1 MEYPIGIQSFA
12 EIRKRDCY
20 YVDKT
25 EFVWKLTH
33 TSKYYFLSRP
43 RRFGKSLLL
52 STIEAYYRGR
62 KDLFEGL
69 KISELE
75 KDWEE
80 YPVFHFDFNTVGS
93 TGIDDLKYSIERQ
106 LGDIERFWGVSSDP
120 KFDPQ
125 NRFIE
130 LIQKVSDQTGK
141 NVVILVDEYDKP
153 LLNVLEEEKL
163 DEEYRKILKPFYGV
177 LKTMDS
183 KIQFAMLTGVGRFGK
198 LSIFSDLNNLRD
210 ISLIPEYN
218 AVCGIT
224 EKELY
229 AVFADSIAAL
239 AELMNESEEGI
250 KRLLK
255 NNYDGYH
262 FGKPRLCEDVYNPF
276 SIINCFAN
284 GDISDF
290 WFESG
295 TPSSLI
301 KRLIRRRFNFSA
313 INGQAADESSL
324 LSGITPGDSSVGYL
338 FQSGYLTIKDYLD
351 RRRRYIV
358 GFPNEE
364 VERGFDTLSLK
375 IYGQR
380 KHSDFNIFKFE
391 DDVFDGRPEDFMK
404 RLQAFTADFPNDQI
418 PDMEV
423 HYHNIVYLLFKLLGF
438 QTDTEYKTSDGR
450 IDAVVKTDDYVYVF
464 EFKLDHTAQEA
475 IDQINSKDYPL
486 PFEADGRKLFKI
498 GVSFSSKTKRIQEWI
513 VDI

>member
-1 MEYPIGIQSFA
+1 MEYPIGIQTFE
-12 EIRKRDCY
+12 EIRKKDYY

-33 TSKYYFLSRP
+33 TNKYYLLIRP

-52 STIEAYYRGR
+52 STIEAYYKGR
-62 KDLFEGL
+62 KELFEGL
-69 KISELE
+69 RISELE
-75 KDWEE
+75 KDWEQ

-93 TGIDDLKYSIERQ
+93 NSVENLQNSLVRQ
-106 LGDIERFWGVSSDP
+106 LSDIEQEWGITSNP
-120 KFDPQ
+120 KYEPQ

-130 LIQKVSDQTGK
+130 LINKVYGQTKK

-163 DEEYRKILKPFYGV
+163 DEEYRKVLKPFYGV

-210 ISLIPEYN
+210 ISLNPEYN
-218 AVCGIT
+218 AVCGIS

-229 AVFADSIAAL
+229 TVFADSIETL
-239 AELMNESEEGI
+239 AETIGESADET
-250 KRLLK
+250 KQLLK
-255 NNYDGYH
+255 KNYDGYH

-276 SIINCFAN
+276 SIINCFADR
-284 GDISDF
+284 DIRDF

-301 KRLIRRRFNFSA
+301 KRLIRRQCSFSG
-313 INGQAADESSL
+313 INGQTTDEASL
-324 LSGITPGDSSVGYL
+324 MTGITPGDSSIGYL
-338 FQSGYLTIKDYLD
+338 FQSGYVTIKDYIE
-351 RRRRYIV
+351 RRRRFVV

-364 VERGFDTLSLK
+364 VERGFDTLTLK
-375 IYGQR
+375 IYAQR
-380 KHSDFNIFKFE
+380 KQSDFDIFKFE

-423 HYHNIVYLLFKLLGF
+423 HYHNIVYLVFKLLGF

-450 IDAVVKTDDYVYVF
+450 IDAVVKTDDFVYVF
-464 EFKLDHTAQEA
+464 EFKLDHTPQQA

-486 PFEADGRKLFKI
+486 PFQADGRKLFKI
-498 GVSFSSKTKRIQEWI
+498 GVSFSSKTKRIQDWLIE
-513 VDI
+513 